1 MGCEKPPREEAGQQT
16 QEREIEG
23 RTETKDNRCAEDNG
37 RDTMSRTGP
46 PQREFS
52 KGQWFTHPRGEHLK
66 HTGAHVQR
74 EVLWNRMG
82 LDSKGAPLGDEGL

>member
-1 MGCEKPPREEAGQQT
+1 M
-16 QEREIEG
+16 
-23 RTETKDNRCAEDNG
+23 DNG
-37 RDTMSRTGP
+37 RDTMSITGP
-46 PQREFS
+46 AQREVS

-82 LDSKGAPLGDEGL
+82 LEGEGDRKGWGVRNNPGKKPANKRKRER

>member
-1 MGCEKPPREEAGQQT
+1 MYRYT
-16 QEREIEG
+16 LRERER
-23 RTETKDNRCAEDNG
+23 RTETEDNRCSEDNG

-52 KGQWFTHPRGEHLK
+52 KRQCFTHPRRDQLK
-66 HTGAHVQR
+66 QNGAHVQR

-82 LDSKGAPLGDEGL
+82 LDSKGAPPGNEGL